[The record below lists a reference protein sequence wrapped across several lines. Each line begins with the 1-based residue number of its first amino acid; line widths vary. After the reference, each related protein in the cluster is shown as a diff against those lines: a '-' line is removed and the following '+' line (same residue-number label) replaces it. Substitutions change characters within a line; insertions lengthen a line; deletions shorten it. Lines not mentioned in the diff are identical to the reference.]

1 MIECQKVNNKEAA
14 RMLGMSVA
22 RMQALMDRKLIDIGV
37 VIQPLPGCKKRSY
50 QVYQG
55 KLNKWLGLEDEKSRL
70 STKQP
75 ARDKNLQQ
83 HNNIIW
89 RIKQ

>member
-22 RMQALMDRKLIDIGV
+22 RMQALMDRKMIDIGV

-55 KLNKWLGLEDEKSRL
+55 KLNKWLGLEDEK
-70 STKQP
+70 KQ
-75 ARDKNLQQ
+75 AANQTTCKG
-83 HNNIIW
+83 
-89 RIKQ
+89 

>member
-22 RMQALMDRKLIDIGV
+22 RMQALMDRKMIDIGV

-55 KLNKWLGLEDEKSRL
+55 KLNKWLGLKDEK
-70 STKQP
+70 KQ
-75 ARDKNLQQ
+75 AAN
-83 HNNIIW
+83 
-89 RIKQ
+89 